1 MEKWD
6 DALKICFNIYKT
18 FMNLLFVM
26 IIKVEIRFYAVKI
39 KTILE
44 K

>member
-6 DALKICFNIYKT
+6 DALKICFNIYMT
-18 FMNLLFVM
+18 FINLLFVL
-26 IIKVEIRFYAVKI
+26 IIKVEIIFYAVKI